1 MKIHPTFERLQ
12 QFATADYPPSADS
25 AHLEDCSDCRHTVQW
40 FRATRSAAA
49 ALSERPAPAGSW
61 ERTAARV
68 RAGESVLLPTEL
80 VTERRSVGSRALWRA
95 ALGLL
100 LLAGAA
106 AAAIQGPALWRW
118 AEQLFSREKP
128 SPVTPAPVAPQPARE
143 AVLLVEP
150 HEGRVVLVLEQ
161 PRAGVRIHVR
171 LSDVDAVEVRG
182 RGAAADAQFRSG
194 AGRLTIVQAAGGE
207 LDVTIPQALA
217 VMRIEV
223 DGAAYL
229 TKQGRQIRIFAPA
242 ADTVGSEFI
251 FPIVR

>member
-1 MKIHPTFERLQ
+1 MKIHPSFERLQ
-12 QFATADYPPSADS
+12 RFATAESPPSADS
-25 AHLEDCSDCRHTVQW
+25 KHLADCSDCRHTVQW
-40 FRATRSAAA
+40 LRDTRGAAA
-49 ALSERPAPAGSW
+49 ALSERPAPAESW
-61 ERTAARV
+61 ERIAARV
-68 RAGESVLLPTEL
+68 SAGESVLLPTEL
-80 VTERRSVGSRALWRA
+80 VTQHRSVGARALWRA

-106 AAAIQGPALWRW
+106 AAAFQGSALRRW
-118 AEQLFSREKP
+118 AERLFSREAP
-128 SPVTPAPVAPQPARE
+128 APIETAPVAPQPARE

-150 HEGRVVLVLEQ
+150 NEGRVVLVLEQ
-161 PRAGVRIHVR
+161 PRAGLRIHVR
-171 LSDVDAVEVRG
+171 LSEVGAVEVRG

-194 AGRLTIVQAAGGE
+194 AGRLTIVEAAGGE
-207 LDVTIPQALA
+207 LDVTIPQSLA